1 MDGCPEEETISAY
14 LEGDLGP
21 AERAAVDAHL
31 EACTDCRVL
40 LAGLARSQVGVRVED
55 DRSADP
61 MTGVVIGR
69 YTLADLLGSGG
80 MGLVYRAHDPVLDRD
95 VAVKLIHAL
104 DVRPA
109 DRERLLREA
118 RAMARLSHPNVLTV
132 FDAGES
138 GDELFVAMALVR
150 GSTLRQH
157 CARKRPDWR
166 EVATLCLGAARGLA
180 ASHRAGVLHRDVKPD
195 NILVGE
201 DGSVQV
207 TDFGLARATTDP
219 SAPLWP
225 TSPESGKAGT
235 PGYMAPELRAG
246 GEPTAASDQYAFCLT
261 LKECLGRVP
270 RRIER
275 IVRRGL
281 AVQPADR
288 YPSMDALVVALARAT
303 ERRWP
308 RVAGVLGFAVV
319 VALAIAWAIPDA
331 PEPPVVAADDP
342 CDEPR
347 ARMDGLWNPAQKQRL
362 REAVTRSGLSRGE
375 LLSERLEARLDE
387 HARRWVEMRTEL
399 CSDASEDRAIAAR
412 RIACLEEGFGEF
424 EEYFTKTGDVERSVL
439 QQLEWLSYGLK
450 SPERCAADVPITLL
464 PSPDPAVRE
473 EVARAHK
480 ELRAA
485 LAMAEDDGRLDAA
498 LASVRAVQAT
508 ARRVGYLPLEAAA
521 LNDEADLLLQSGDLA
536 GTRARLE
543 AAAEVAEASGDD
555 IRRAQVLGNL
565 VMVVGVGFEE
575 SDAALAYAARAWPI
589 VERLQMPI
597 LAASLLRVE
606 AQALLYK
613 DDVAGARDRL
623 ERALAVWDR
632 TLVGDHDATVGTLS
646 LLGASVQKLGAWEVG
661 DDYLR
666 RAHEMSV
673 RLHGEHH
680 VTTASFLRDW
690 AGCVLDQARA
700 ADAPGERERLGRLA
714 LDKADRAAADLEAAL
729 GVEHL
734 ESGDAQLIR
743 CQVLWMLSELE
754 SAASACEQGL
764 SVFRRVHGADS
775 PLLVRPL
782 SLLGGVQHARGEL
795 EQAQAA
801 LAEALTRSASGAPA
815 ARADVQFSLAKVL
828 ADLGQSR
835 RALELARAARP
846 ALAADAKTSKS
857 LAELDAWLAARRRPG
872 RRAQPPTN

>member
-1 MDGCPEEETISAY
+1 MDDCPEEETIAAY
-14 LEGDLGP
+14 LEGDLG
-21 AERAAVDAHL
+21 AVERAAVDAHL

-40 LAGLARSQVGVRVED
+40 VAGLARGQVGVRREG

-150 GSTLRQH
+150 GSTLREH

-180 ASHRAGVLHRDVKPD
+180 ASHRAGVLHRDIKPD

-219 SAPLWP
+219 GAPIWP
-225 TSPESGKAGT
+225 TSPESGRAGT
-235 PGYMAPELRAG
+235 PGYLAPELRAG
-246 GEPTAASDQYAFCLT
+246 GEPTAASDQYALCLT

-270 RRIER
+270 RRLER

-281 AVQPADR
+281 AEQPADR
-288 YPSMDALVVALARAT
+288 YPSMDALVAALAAAT

-308 RVAGVLGFAVV
+308 RVAGLLAFGAF
-319 VALAIAWAIPDA
+319 VALAVAWALPGAPD
-331 PEPPVVAADDP
+331 PPFVNAVDP

-362 REAVTRSGLSRGE
+362 RAAVARAGFARGE
-375 LLSERLEARLDE
+375 LLSDRMEARLDE
-387 HARRWVEMRTEL
+387 HARRWIEMRTDL
-399 CSDASEDRAIAAR
+399 CRDAGEDRAIAAR
-412 RIACLEEGFGEF
+412 RIACLEEGYDELG
-424 EEYFTKTGDVERSVL
+424 EYFATVDHTERAVL
-439 QQLEWLSYGLK
+439 QQVEWLSYQLT
-450 SPERCAADVPITLL
+450 SPERCAADAPISLL

-473 EVARAHK
+473 EVARARR

-485 LAMAEDDGRLDAA
+485 MATADDGRLDAA
-498 LASVRAVQAT
+498 LASVRAIEAT
-508 ARRVGYLPLEAAA
+508 ARRVGYLPLAATALSNEA
-521 LNDEADLLLQSGDLA
+521 NLLMTAGDLA
-536 GTRARLE
+536 GARARYE
-543 AAAEVAEASGDD
+543 AAVELAEASGDD
-555 IRRAQVLGNL
+555 TRRAMVLVNL
-565 VMVVGVGFEE
+565 VGLLGVGFWDP
-575 SDAALAYAARAWPI
+575 DAALAYAARARPL

-597 LAASLLRVE
+597 LAGELARVE
-606 AQALLYK
+606 GQALLYK
-613 DDVAGARDRL
+613 GDAAGARDRL

-632 TLVGDHDATVGTLS
+632 TLVGDHDATMATLS
-646 LLGASVQKLGAWEVG
+646 FLGASTQQLGAWEAA
-661 DDYLR
+661 DDYQR
-666 RAHEMSV
+666 RTHEMAI

-680 VTTASFLRDW
+680 PTTASFLRDW
-690 AGCVLDQARA
+690 ANSVLNQAEA

-714 LDKADRAAADLEAAL
+714 LAKADRAVADLEAAL
-729 GVEHL
+729 GADNP
-734 ESGDAQLIR
+734 ESAQTQLTR
-743 CQVLWMLSELE
+743 CRTLLLLHALDP
-754 SAASACEQGL
+754 AASACEQAL
-764 SVFRRVHGADS
+764 AVLRRAHGADS
-775 PLLVRPL
+775 PLLTE
-782 SLLGGVQHARGEL
+782 SLLVLGVVRHARGEL
-795 EQAQAA
+795 EPARAA
-801 LAEALTRSASGAPA
+801 LAEALTRGAAGDPLLL
-815 ARADVQFSLAKVL
+815 ADAQFELAKVL
-828 ADLGQSR
+828 AALGQSR
-835 RALELARAARP
+835 RAVELARAARP
-846 ALAADAKTSKS
+846 TFAADARAGKS
-857 LAELDAWLAARRRPG
+857 LAEVDVWLAARHRPARRS
-872 RRAQPPTN
+872 RPPTH